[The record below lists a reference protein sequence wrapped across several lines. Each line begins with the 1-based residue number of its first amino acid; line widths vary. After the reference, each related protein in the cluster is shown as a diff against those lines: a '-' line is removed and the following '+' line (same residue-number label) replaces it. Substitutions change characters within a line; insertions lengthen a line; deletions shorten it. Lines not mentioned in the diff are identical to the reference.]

1 MQEEGFP
8 FARVVAMSGSG
19 QQHGSV
25 YWKKGSEGVL
35 GELNPTATL
44 ASQLEASALERLRH
58 SVRVICPIDCS
69 AVASFPGSTLPTGE
83 SLGTGLCMQCSN

>member
-44 ASQLEASALERLRH
+44 ASQLE
-58 SVRVICPIDCS
+58 VRVIEAFSTNSMSGACS
-69 AVASFPGSTLPTGE
+69 SLIPRPNPPYRGEPGNRAMHAV
-83 SLGTGLCMQCSN
+83 Q

>member
-25 YWKKGSEGVL
+25 YWRKGSEGVL

-44 ASQLEASALERLRH
+44 ASQLKVSALE
-58 SVRVICPIDCS
+58 
-69 AVASFPGSTLPTGE
+69 
-83 SLGTGLCMQCSN
+83 